1 MNRRTVL
8 AGVVCAVVALTGRP
22 VALGASE
29 RDDDTQTFVLDVAID
44 AHTLALNNDPAAAGI
59 PARGT
64 TFTLDSDVSRV
75 LAVTPPRPVATR
87 GNVQRSIEVN
97 RGGKVEQSLVN

>member
-1 MNRRTVL
+1 MGTPALERILEQRANSL
-8 AGVVCAVVALTGRP
+8 AGDRTGIVVR
-22 VALGASE
+22 
-29 RDDDTQTFVLDVAID
+29 I
-44 AHTLALNNDPAAAGI
+44 
-59 PARGT
+59 
-64 TFTLDSDVSRV
+64 LDSDVSRV